1 MPAPRGLVLYYCAG
15 SQAEASRAKLVF
27 IRFGLRIKVITPDLL
42 SRAVGSFAGLDV
54 PAPEDAGG
62 GSIPDSI
69 MVFAGLRGPVLDQV
83 LSALLKAGV
92 PRSVYKAV
100 VTPGNAGWSFYQL
113 YEELVRERRA
123 VDSGDSAM

>member
-15 SQAEASRAKLVF
+15 PQAEASRAKLVF

-62 GSIPDSI
+62 GSIPDG
-69 MVFAGLRGPVLDQV
+69 VHALYFAFAGEGQMDVKSIVFVGWYCCLFSFAVCIKIRPGKSRDVF
-83 LSALLKAGV
+83 LSINLICNQPFFRL
-92 PRSVYKAV
+92 
-100 VTPGNAGWSFYQL
+100 
-113 YEELVRERRA
+113 
-123 VDSGDSAM
+123 